1 MYLHRG
7 TDYLAAQI
15 VPIGTRNHSVHSV
28 NSVSLLRDVDHEA
41 HIEKHQRRGE
51 KQAIEKIECAADS
64 REQISLVFYVGA
76 ALDDR
81 FGQIAEDC
89 SKPQ

>member
-1 MYLHRG
+1 M
-7 TDYLAAQI
+7 DY
-15 VPIGTRNHSVHSV
+15 
-28 NSVSLLRDVDHEA
+28 EA

-51 KQAIEKIECAADS
+51 KQAIEEIECAADS
-64 REQISLVFYVGA
+64 REQIARIFHVGA
-76 ALDDR
+76 ALDNR